1 MPARVGRK
9 NKEASPLPVGGSEWG
24 LRRLSPLEV
33 SLLCLF
39 TLFFVD
45 LSVLFSS
52 FSRFL
57 HLYHRHRVNSNDK
70 LVSSRGKVILYDV
83 TKAMS
88 SWATSI
94 YARHLFVHVLFI
106 PTFTPL
112 RDLFFSSL
120 VASNIARDDLVM
132 NKYRYYALMLMTQHL
147 LSMANIIRR

>member
-24 LRRLSPLEV
+24 LRRLSPLKV

-39 TLFFVD
+39 TPFFVD

-57 HLYHRHRVNSNDK
+57 HLYHRRVNSNDK
-70 LVSSRGKVILYDV
+70 LISSRGKVILYDV

-94 YARHLFVHVLFI
+94 YARHLFVHVLSI
-106 PTFTPL
+106 PTFVPYPSTRL
-112 RDLFFSSL
+112 VFFLPCRVEYSAWRSC
-120 VASNIARDDLVM
+120 DE
-132 NKYRYYALMLMTQHL
+132 
-147 LSMANIIRR
+147 

>member
-39 TLFFVD
+39 TPFFVD

-57 HLYHRHRVNSNDK
+57 HLYHRRVNSNDK
-70 LVSSRGKVILYDV
+70 LISSRGKVILYDV

-94 YARHLFVHVLFI
+94 YARHLFVHVLSI
-106 PTFTPL
+106 PTFVLYPSTRL
-112 RDLFFSSL
+112 VFFLPCRVEYSAWRSC
-120 VASNIARDDLVM
+120 DE
-132 NKYRYYALMLMTQHL
+132 
-147 LSMANIIRR
+147 

>member
-24 LRRLSPLEV
+24 LPRLSPLEV

-39 TLFFVD
+39 TPFFVD

-57 HLYHRHRVNSNDK
+57 HLYHRRVNSNDK
-70 LVSSRGKVILYDV
+70 LISSRGKVILYDV

-94 YARHLFVHVLFI
+94 YARHLFVHVLSI
-106 PTFTPL
+106 PTFVPYPSTRL
-112 RDLFFSSL
+112 VFFLPCRVEYSAWRSC
-120 VASNIARDDLVM
+120 DE
-132 NKYRYYALMLMTQHL
+132 
-147 LSMANIIRR
+147 